1 MLCIITEKNRY
12 GYCVIMIK
20 ENRQKA
26 DLIVGIQWGDEGK
39 GKIVDLLA
47 QNYDIVV
54 RYQGGHNAGH
64 TIVIDNKKYALHLI
78 PFGILN
84 PKAINIIGNGVV
96 ISPDAL
102 IEEMEQFENLE
113 NRLFISDSA
122 HMILEH
128 HILLDQ
134 AKEKL
139 RGKNAIGTT
148 GRGIGPAYSDKV
160 GRNGF
165 RIGKL
170 RNLDQLENEIIDYLQ
185 QNRPIL
191 ESLNIDIETSSIR
204 KKLEFY
210 KEKLE
215 KYIIN
220 TTHYL
225 WKAIEEGKKI
235 LLEGA
240 QGTMLDID
248 HGTYPYVTSSSTI
261 SAGACIGTGLN
272 PKDIGTITGIVKAY
286 ATRVGNGPF
295 PTEEFG
301 EDGEKLREQ
310 GFEFGTTTGRPRRCG
325 WFDAVAVK
333 YASRL
338 NGCDNLALMKLD
350 VLDGF
355 EKIKV
360 CTGYRLNGKEI
371 DYLPNEL
378 EKVEPIYRE
387 FPGWDKSKGV
397 RNFEEL
403 PENAKNYIRELEKLV
418 ETKISLISTSPDR
431 EDTIRI

>member
-1 MLCIITEKNRY
+1 
-12 GYCVIMIK
+12 MIK

-78 PFGILN
+78 PSGILN

-191 ESLNIDIETSSIR
+191 KSLNIDIDTSSIR